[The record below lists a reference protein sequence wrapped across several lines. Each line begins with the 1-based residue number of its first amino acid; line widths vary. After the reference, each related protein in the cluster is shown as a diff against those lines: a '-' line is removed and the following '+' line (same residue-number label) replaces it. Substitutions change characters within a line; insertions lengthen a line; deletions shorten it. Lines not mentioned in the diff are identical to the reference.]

1 MAIEPAV
8 RYHPA
13 PWIVL
18 GPMLLASFLSVGL
31 ALLAV
36 LGGPPWGQTPG
47 TAGRPAGPSVAGQGA
62 AGPPPY
68 LSGSAAP
75 AVSPAV
81 AAPPNAVPAGTAY
94 LPAPAAGRHRD
105 DYQRSLLLS
114 GTLGLAIAI
123 IGVTMISRRRQL
135 W

>member
-8 RYHPA
+8 RHHPA

-36 LGGPPWGQTPG
+36 LGAPPWGQTPG
-47 TAGRPAGPSVAGQGA
+47 AAGRPIGPPVAGQGA
-62 AGPPPY
+62 GPPY
-68 LSGSAAP
+68 LSGSVAP
-75 AVSPAV
+75 AASVAV
-81 AAPPNAVPAGTAY
+81 AASPNALPPGTAY
-94 LPAPAAGRHRD
+94 LPAPATGSHSAG
-105 DYQRSLLLS
+105 YQRSLLLS

-123 IGVTMISRRRQL
+123 VGLTMISRRRQL